1 MHKADASDLD
11 PTRAPSVF
19 DIDVLR
25 VARVYAEALLRAA
38 EKAGI
43 VDDLQESFDS
53 LVGNPLRRGESQ
65 ADTAALMA
73 SGMIPRRRKA
83 EVIETL
89 FRGKTDDLFVNFLLV
104 LNEHNRLEI
113 LRPVAAMYRELRDE
127 LHRRV
132 RIVVRSAVSLTD
144 GQREQLKTVARDF
157 YHLEPVL
164 VEQVNPD
171 LIGGLQVQIGDR
183 MVDLSVRSRL
193 DEIKRNLI
201 VRSSHE
207 IQRRR
212 DRVGSH

>member
-1 MHKADASDLD
+1 MHKADAHDLD
-11 PTRAPSVF
+11 PTQAPSVF

-38 EKAGI
+38 ERVGI

-53 LVGNPLRRGESQ
+53 LVGNPLRRGDSQ
-65 ADTAALMA
+65 ADPAALMA
-73 SGMIPRRRKA
+73 SGLIPRRRKA
-83 EVIETL
+83 EVIENL

-113 LRPVAAMYRELRDE
+113 LRPVAAMYRGLRDE

-132 RIVVRSAVSLTD
+132 RVLVRSAVSLTD
-144 GQREQLKTVARDF
+144 EQREQLKVVARDF